1 MEKKLDVFNLTYIR
15 RSAEIEAKKK
25 KEQQPKSWFGG
36 VSSWWSG
43 NKPQDPGIFFQ
54 ILHLLNIYL
63 KIFFFL
69 ELDVEKVMTP
79 QEKQKL
85 YDAIGYEGEDTSTSS
100 YPIEVCFCNSYQF
113 NKIYFAYFSILI
125 LI

>member
-1 MEKKLDVFNLTYIR
+1 
-15 RSAEIEAKKK
+15 
-25 KEQQPKSWFGG
+25 
-36 VSSWWSG
+36 
-43 NKPQDPGIFFQ
+43 
-54 ILHLLNIYL
+54 
-63 KIFFFL
+63 
-69 ELDVEKVMTP
+69 MTP

-100 YPIEVCFCNSYQF
+100 YPIEVCFYNSYQF